1 VIKYIIKLLFINF
14 KLLLSMRQLITML
27 CLLVGISWAS
37 AQTKIT
43 GTVVSADDGQ
53 PAIGA
58 TVKVKGANVGSI
70 TNMDGAFTINVP
82 ANANTLV
89 FSYVGM
95 TSIELPAQNGMIVK
109 MQSDAKQMNEVV
121 VTALGI
127 KRDKK
132 TLTYASQQ
140 VGGDELRKASSLNF
154 MDALSGQAAGID
166 IKTSS
171 SGAGGSTKAILR
183 GNKSLSGLS
192 EPLYVIDGIPM
203 VNNKHDQ
210 PGSYGGTDSGD
221 GLSQINPNDIE
232 SINILKG
239 ANASILY
246 GSLGANGVVL
256 ITTKKGKDAKVNVSF
271 SSSLIF
277 EKVSQL
283 PDFQYSYGAVD
294 GADRSWSSTKSD
306 SYQKDYVKNFFQ
318 TGLNTVNSISITSG
332 GPKTQLYFSYA
343 NTTAKG
349 TMPTNTYNKNNFTF
363 NSSTKLLNDKMTV
376 SSGIIFAQE
385 TTKNRPGAGYYN
397 NPLTGLYLFP
407 RERDFNS
414 YKTNYSV
421 LDGNRNLNVMNWF
434 STEEKQNNPYWILN
448 EDSKLDKTK
457 RVIANLKAS
466 YDISKHLKFEIRGN
480 IDYADKLQDY
490 RYAAGSNTVD
500 VDATGKWV
508 YASYNDQSIYTDG
521 ILNYNNKFGD
531 LSVTGL
537 LGASYQKNT
546 YSNGMSANSHSG
558 TGLIYPNY
566 FALQNL
572 PPEAIIQST
581 TDRSIKQGA
590 FANVQLGY
598 KDMVYLDLSGRND
611 WASTLALTGNDSYF
625 YPAVGFTGILSQMV
639 KMPEAISFAKVRA
652 SWSNTANDVPFN
664 KIVKWSTVGSASGI
678 SYNYPGVAP
687 FTYLKPEMITSN
699 EIGTEWRFL
708 GGRIGVEFTYYY
720 DVSKDQFVEVPASSG
735 SGYDTQFL
743 NVGKLVNKGVELTI
757 NAEPFKTKNFS
768 WKTSVNYSANK
779 NKVVELIASDPN
791 YVIGGNDEGFTSLIK
806 AGGSFNDL
814 YIYHFLRNS
823 AGQIVLDANGK
834 PQKDG
839 TQTYAGNLNSKWNL
853 GWSNTVS
860 YKDFFMSVLITGK
873 FGGVC
878 ISKTQAFLDNY
889 GVSKATGDA
898 RDLGYVAV
906 NAIQGTTAVTQMDP
920 AAYYSTVGDRN
931 GVMEPYVYSRTNVRL
946 SQLSIGYNID
956 VKKLRLPLQDA
967 SVSLVGRDL
976 FFFYKKAPFDP
987 ESAMSTSN
995 SAQSNEIFS
1004 MPSSMY
1010 YGLNLKVNF

>member
-1 VIKYIIKLLFINF
+1 
-14 KLLLSMRQLITML
+14 MRQLIMML
-27 CLLVGISWAS
+27 CLLVGVSWAS
-37 AQTKIT
+37 AQTKVT
-43 GTVVSADDGQ
+43 GKVVSADDGQ

-70 TNMDGAFTINVP
+70 TNMDGAFTITVP
-82 ANANTLV
+82 TNANTLV

-95 TSIELPAQNGMIVK
+95 ISIELPAQNGMIVQ
-109 MQSDAKQMNEVV
+109 MQSDSKQMKEVV

-140 VGGDELRKASSLNF
+140 VDGDELRKSSSMNF
-154 MDALSGQAAGID
+154 MGALSGQAAGID

-203 VNNKHDQ
+203 VNNKGGQ

-232 SINILKG
+232 SVNILKG

-246 GSLGANGVVL
+246 GSQGANGVVL
-256 ITTKKGKDAKVNVSF
+256 ITTKKGKDAKVNVNF
-271 SSSLIF
+271 SSSVIF

-283 PDFQYSYGAVD
+283 PELQYSYGAVNGSD
-294 GADRSWSSTKSD
+294 YSWSSTKSD
-306 SYQKDYVKNFFQ
+306 SYQKDYVKDFFQ
-318 TGLNTVNSISITSG
+318 TGLNTINSISITSG

-349 TMPTNTYNKNNFTF
+349 TMPTNTYSKNNFTF
-363 NSSTKLLNDKMTV
+363 NSSTKLLNDKMTI

-385 TTKNRPGAGYYN
+385 VTKNRPGAGYYD

-421 LDGNRNLNVMNWF
+421 LNSNRNLNVMNWF
-434 STEEKQNNPYWILN
+434 SSEEKQNNPYWILN
-448 EDSKLDKTK
+448 DNSKLDQTK

-466 YDISKHLKFEIRGN
+466 YEITKHLKFEVRGN

-490 RYAAGSNTVD
+490 RKAAGGNAVTVKS
-500 VDATGKWV
+500 TGMWNYV
-508 YASYNDQSIYTDG
+508 SYNDQSLYTDG
-521 ILNYNNKFGD
+521 ILNYNNKFGN
-531 LSVTGL
+531 LSLTGL
-537 LGASYQKNT
+537 LGASYQDVAF
-546 YSNGMSANSHSG
+546 SNGISANANAG
-558 TGLIYPNY
+558 DGLIFPNF

-572 PPEAIIQST
+572 PAAAIVQNTI
-581 TDRSIKQGA
+581 DRSIKQGA
-590 FANVQLGY
+590 FASVQLGY

-611 WASTLALTGNDSYF
+611 WASTLSLTPNDSYF

-664 KIVKWSTVGSASGI
+664 KIEKWYTVSNKTGGTNAPTYMPF
-678 SYNYPGVAP
+678 YNA
-687 FTYLKPEMITSN
+687 KPEMITSN
-699 EIGTEWRFL
+699 EVGTEWKFF
-708 GGRIGVEFTYYY
+708 GGRVGFEFTYYY
-720 DVSKDQFVEVPASSG
+720 DVSKNQFVEVNAPSG
-735 SGYDTQFL
+735 SGYQYMFM
-743 NVGKLVNKGVELTI
+743 NVGKLINKGTELTI
-757 NAEPFKTKNFS
+757 NAEPLKSKDFS
-768 WKTSVNYSANK
+768 WKTALNFSANK
-779 NKVVELIASDPN
+779 NKIVELIASDPN
-791 YVIGGNDEGFTSLIK
+791 YVIGGNDEGFTSRIQT
-806 AGGSFNDL
+806 GGSFNDL
-814 YIYHFLRNS
+814 YIYHFLRND
-823 AGQIVLDANGK
+823 AGQIVLDSNGK
-834 PQKDG
+834 PQKET

-860 YKDFFMSVLITGK
+860 YKNFFMSMLITGK

-878 ISKTQAFLDNY
+878 ISKTQAFLDAY
-889 GVSKATGDA
+889 GVSKVTGDA

-906 NAIQGTTAVTQMDP
+906 NAIKGTAAVAQITP
-920 AAYYSTVGDRN
+920 ATYYSTVGDRN
-931 GVMEPYVYSRTNVRL
+931 GVMEPYVYSRTNIRL
-946 SQLSIGYNID
+946 SQLSIGYNIN

-987 ESAMSTSN
+987 ENAMSTNN
-995 SAQSNEIFS
+995 SAQSNEVFS
-1004 MPSSMY
+1004 MPASMY
-1010 YGLNLKVNF
+1010 YGFNLKVNF

>member
-1 VIKYIIKLLFINF
+1 
-14 KLLLSMRQLITML
+14 MRQLIMVL
-27 CLLVGISWAS
+27 CLLVGVSWAS
-37 AQTKIT
+37 AQTKIK
-43 GTVVSADDGQ
+43 GTVVSDDGQ

-58 TVKVKGANVGSI
+58 TVKVKGTNVGSV
-70 TNMDGAFTINVP
+70 TTLDGTFSLTVP
-82 ANANTLV
+82 ANANILV

-95 TSIELPAQNGMIVK
+95 ASVELPAQNGMVVK
-109 MQSDAKQMNEVV
+109 LQSDTKQIQEVV

-127 KRDKK
+127 KREKK

-140 VGGDELRKASSLNF
+140 VGGDDLRKASSLNF

-210 PGSYGGTDSGD
+210 PGSYGGTDTGD

-246 GSLGANGVVL
+246 GSQGANGVVL
-256 ITTKKGKDAKVNVSF
+256 ITTKKGKGDKVNVSF
-271 SSSLIF
+271 SSSTIF

-283 PDFQYSYGAVD
+283 PEFQYSYGAVG
-294 GADRSWSSTKSD
+294 GADRSWSTTKSD
-306 SYQKDYVKNFFQ
+306 TYQKNYVKDFFQ

-343 NTTAKG
+343 NTAAKG
-349 TMPTNTYNKNNFTF
+349 TMPTNTYSKNNFTF

-376 SSGIIFAQE
+376 SSGVIFAQE
-385 TTKNRPGAGYYN
+385 VTKNRPGAGYYD

-421 LDGNRNLNVMNWF
+421 LNSNRNLNVMNWF
-434 STEEKQNNPYWILN
+434 SSEEKENNPYWILN
-448 EDSKLDKTK
+448 EDSKRDQTK

-466 YDISKHLKFEIRGN
+466 YEITKNLKFEVRGN

-490 RYAAGSNTVD
+490 RYAAGGNAVSVKS
-500 VDATGKWV
+500 TGNWN
-508 YASYNDQSIYTDG
+508 YSSYNDESLYTDG
-521 ILNYNNKFGD
+521 ILSYNNKFGD
-531 LSVTGL
+531 LSLTGV
-537 LGASYQKNT
+537 LGTSYQKNT
-546 YSNGMSANSHSG
+546 FSNGFTASSNAG
-558 TGLIYPNY
+558 DGLIFPNF

-572 PPEAIIQST
+572 PAQAIVQST
-581 TDRSIKQGA
+581 VDRSIKEGA
-590 FANVQLGY
+590 FTNIQLGY
-598 KDMVYLDLSGRND
+598 KDMLFLDLSGRND
-611 WASTLALTGNDSYF
+611 WASTLSLTPNDSYF

-664 KIVKWSTVGSASGI
+664 KIEKWYTVANTTGGTTAPT
-678 SYNYPGVAP
+678 YAP
-687 FTYLKPEMITSN
+687 FYNAKPEMITSN
-699 EIGTEWRFL
+699 EVGTEWKFL
-708 GGRIGVEFTYYY
+708 GGRIGLEFTYYY
-720 DVSKDQFVEVPASSG
+720 DVSKNQFVEVPATSG
-735 SGYDTQFL
+735 SGYTTQFL
-743 NVGKLVNKGVELTI
+743 NVGKIVNKGTELTI
-757 NAEPFKTKNFS
+757 NAEPIRSKNFS
-768 WKTSVNYSANK
+768 WKTAVNYSANR
-779 NKVVELIASDPN
+779 NKIVELIASDPN
-791 YVIGGNDEGFTSLIK
+791 YVIGGNDEGFTSRIQ
-806 AGGSFNDL
+806 AGGSYNDL
-814 YIYHFLRNS
+814 YIYHFARNN
-823 AGQIVLDANGK
+823 AGQIILDANGK
-834 PQKDG
+834 PTQES

-860 YKDFFMSVLITGK
+860 YKDFFMSMLITGK

-878 ISKTQAFLDNY
+878 ISKTQAFLDSY
-889 GVSKATGDA
+889 GVSKTTGDA
-898 RDLGYVAV
+898 RDLGYVAI
-906 NAIQGTTAVTQMDP
+906 NAIQGTTPVTKIDP
-920 AAYYSTVGDRN
+920 ATYYSVVGDRN

-967 SVSLVGRDL
+967 SISLVGRDL

-987 ESAMSTSN
+987 ENAMSTSN
-995 SAQSNEIFS
+995 SQQSNEVFS
-1004 MPSSMY
+1004 MPASTY
-1010 YGLNLKVNF
+1010 YGINLKVNF

>member
-1 VIKYIIKLLFINF
+1 
-14 KLLLSMRQLITML
+14 MRQLIMVL
-27 CLLVGISWAS
+27 CLLVGVSWVS
-37 AQTKIT
+37 AQSKIT
-43 GTVVSADDGQ
+43 GTVVSDDGQ

-70 TNMDGAFTINVP
+70 TNMDGVFTINVP
-82 ANANTLV
+82 ANANTLI

-95 TSIELPAQNGMIVK
+95 NSVELPAQNGMIVK
-109 MQSDAKQMNEVV
+109 LQPDSKQMTEVV

-140 VGGDELRKASSLNF
+140 VGGDELRKASGLNF
-154 MDALSGQAAGID
+154 MGALSGQAAGID

-171 SGAGGSTKAILR
+171 SGAGGSTKAVLR
-183 GNKSLSGLS
+183 GNKSLTGLS

-210 PGSYGGTDSGD
+210 PGSYGGTDTGD

-246 GSLGANGVVL
+246 GSQGANGVVL
-256 ITTKKGKDAKVNVSF
+256 ITTKKGKGDKVNVSF

-277 EKVSQL
+277 EKASQL
-283 PDFQYSYGAVD
+283 PEFQYSYGAVN
-294 GADRSWSSTKSD
+294 GSDRSWSSTKSD

-376 SSGIIFAQE
+376 SSGVIFAQE
-385 TTKNRPGAGYYN
+385 VTKNRPGAGYYD

-414 YKTNYSV
+414 YKTNYAV
-421 LDGNRNLNVMNWF
+421 LDPNRNLNVMNWF
-434 STEEKQNNPYWILN
+434 STDEKQNNPYWILN

-466 YDISKHLKFEIRGN
+466 YEITKQLKFEVRGN
-480 IDYADKLQDY
+480 IDYADKVQDY
-490 RYAAGSNTVD
+490 RYAAGSNSVS
-500 VDATGKWV
+500 VATTGEWD
-508 YASYNDQSIYTDG
+508 YSSYNDQSIYTDG
-521 ILNYNNKFGD
+521 LLSYNNKFGQ
-531 LSVTGL
+531 LSVTGM
-537 LGASYQKNT
+537 LGASYQNNQF
-546 YSNGMSANSHSG
+546 SNGFTASSDAG
-558 TGLIYPNY
+558 TGLIFPNFY
-566 FALQNL
+566 ALQNL
-572 PPEAIIQST
+572 PAQAIVQST
-581 TDRSIKQGA
+581 IDRSIKQGA
-590 FANVQLGY
+590 FANIQLGY

-611 WASTLALTGNDSYF
+611 WASTLSLTPNDSYF

-652 SWSNTANDVPFN
+652 SWSKTANDVPFN
-664 KIVKWSTVGSASGI
+664 KIVKWATVGSATTI
-678 SYNYPGVAP
+678 STKNPTYVP
-687 FTYLKPEMITSN
+687 FTNAKPEMITSN

-720 DVSKDQFVEVPASSG
+720 DVSKDQFVEVPAASG
-735 SGYDTQFL
+735 SGYETMFL
-743 NVGKLVNKGVELTI
+743 NVGKIVNKGTELTV

-768 WKTSVNYSANK
+768 WKTSVNYSANQ
-779 NKVVELIASDPN
+779 NKIVELIPSDPN
-791 YVIGGNDEGFTSLIK
+791 YVIGGDDEGFTSRIQ

-814 YIYHFLRNS
+814 YIFHFLRNS
-823 AGQIVLDANGK
+823 AGQIVLDASGK
-834 PQKDG
+834 PQKEG
-839 TQTYAGNLNSKWNL
+839 IQTYAGNLNSKWNL

-860 YKDFFMSVLITGK
+860 YKDFFMSMLITGK

-878 ISKTQAFLDNY
+878 ISKTQAFLDSY
-889 GVSKATGDA
+889 GVSKTTGDA
-898 RDLGYVAV
+898 RDLGYVSI
-906 NAIQGTTAVTQMDP
+906 NAIQGTTPVTQMDP
-920 AAYYSTVGDRN
+920 AAYYSTVGDRH

-967 SVSLVGRDL
+967 SISLVGRDL

-987 ESAMSTSN
+987 ENAMSTSN
-995 SAQSNEIFS
+995 SAQSNEVFS
-1004 MPSSMY
+1004 MPASIY
-1010 YGLNLKVNF
+1010 YGFNLKVNF

>member
-1 VIKYIIKLLFINF
+1 MCKRLIINF
-14 KLLLSMRQLITML
+14 NLLSMRQLTIML
-27 CLLVGISWAS
+27 CLFVGISWAS

-58 TVKVKGANVGSI
+58 TVKVKGTNVGSI
-70 TNMDGAFTINVP
+70 TDMDGAFLITVP
-82 ANANTLV
+82 ANANTLI

-95 TSIELPAQNGMIVK
+95 TSVELPAQNGMKVK
-109 MQSDAKQMNEVV
+109 LQSDTKQIQEVV

-171 SGAGGSTKAILR
+171 SGAGGSTKAVLR

-210 PGSYGGTDSGD
+210 PGSYGGTDTGD
-221 GLSQINPNDIE
+221 GLSQLNPDDIE
-232 SINILKG
+232 SLNILKG

-246 GSLGANGVVL
+246 GSQGANGVVL
-256 ITTKKGKDAKVNVSF
+256 ITTKKGKNDKVNVSF
-271 SSSLIF
+271 SSSTIF
-277 EKVSQL
+277 EKATQL
-283 PDFQYSYGAVD
+283 PQFQYSYGAVGGSD
-294 GADRSWSSTKSD
+294 YSWSTTKSD

-318 TGLNTVNSISITSG
+318 TGLSTINSLSITSG

-349 TMPTNTYNKNNFTF
+349 IMPTNTYSKNNFTF
-363 NSSTKLLNDKMTV
+363 NASTKLLNDKVTI

-385 TTKNRPGAGYYN
+385 VTKNRPGAGYYD

-421 LDGNRNLNVMNWF
+421 LNKNRNLDVMNWF
-434 STEEKQNNPYWILN
+434 SSEEKQNNPYWILN
-448 EDSKLDKTK
+448 EDSKLDKTN

-466 YDISKHLKFEIRGN
+466 YEITKQLKFEIRGN
-480 IDYADKLQDY
+480 IDYADKVQDY
-490 RYAAGSNTVD
+490 RYAAGSNNVS
-500 VDATGKWV
+500 VQPTGKWN
-508 YASYNDQSIYTDG
+508 YANYNDQSVYTDA
-521 ILNYNNKFGD
+521 LLSYNNKFGN
-531 LSVTGL
+531 LSLSGM
-537 LGASYQKNT
+537 LGASYQKNNFT
-546 YSNGMSANSHSG
+546 NGISANSNAG
-558 TGLIYPNY
+558 NGLIFPNF

-572 PPEAIIQST
+572 PAEAIVQST
-581 TDRSIKQGA
+581 IDRSIKQGA

-598 KDMVYLDLSGRND
+598 KDMLFLDLSGRND
-611 WASTLALTGNDSYF
+611 WASTLVLTPNDSYF
-625 YPAVGFTGILSQMV
+625 YPAVGLTGILSQMIN
-639 KMPEAISFAKVRA
+639 MPEAISFAKVRA

-664 KIVKWSTVGSASGI
+664 KIEKWYTVGNKTG
-678 SYNYPGVAP
+678 GTVAP
-687 FTYLKPEMITSN
+687 TYAPFYDAKPEMITSN
-699 EIGTEWRFL
+699 EIGTEWKFL
-708 GGRIGVEFTYYY
+708 KGRIGVEFTYYY
-720 DVSKDQFVEVPASSG
+720 DVSKNQFVEHTPPVG
-735 SGYDTQFL
+735 STYSVMFL
-743 NVGKLVNKGVELTI
+743 NVGKMVNKGAELTI
-757 NAEPFKTKNFS
+757 DAEPVKTQNFS
-768 WKTSVNYSANK
+768 WKTAVNYSTNQNK
-779 NKVVELIASDPN
+779 IIELIASEPN
-791 YVIGGNDEGFTSLIK
+791 YIIGGNDEGFTSLIK

-814 YIYHFLRNS
+814 YIYHFARNS
-823 AGQIVLDANGK
+823 AGQIILDANGK
-834 PQKDG
+834 PTAES

-860 YKDFFMSVLITGK
+860 YKDFFMSMLITGK

-878 ISKTQAFLDNY
+878 ISKTQAFLDSY
-889 GVSKATGDA
+889 GVSKTTGDA

-906 NAIQGTTAVTQMDP
+906 NAIQGTTAVSKVDP
-920 AAYYSTVGDRN
+920 ATYYSTVGDRN
-931 GVMEPYVYSRTNVRL
+931 GIMEPYVYSRTNVRL
-946 SQLSIGYNID
+946 SQLSVGYNIN

-967 SVSLVGRDL
+967 SISLVGRDL

-987 ESAMSTSN
+987 ENAMSTSN
-995 SAQSNEIFS
+995 SAQSNEVFS
-1004 MPSSMY
+1004 MPASTY
-1010 YGLNLKVNF
+1010 YGVNLKVNF

>member
-1 VIKYIIKLLFINF
+1 
-14 KLLLSMRQLITML
+14 MRQLIMML
-27 CLLVGISWAS
+27 CLLVGVSWAS

-58 TVKVKGANVGSI
+58 TVKVKGTNVGSI
-70 TNMDGAFTINVP
+70 TNLDGTFSIVVP

-95 TSIELPAQNGMIVK
+95 ISIELPAQNGMIVK
-109 MQSDAKQMNEVV
+109 MESDSKQMKEVV

-140 VGGDELRKASSLNF
+140 VGGDDLRKSSDLNF
-154 MDALSGQAAGID
+154 MGALSGQAAGID

-203 VNNKHDQ
+203 VNNKGAQ

-246 GSLGANGVVL
+246 GSQGANGVVL
-256 ITTKKGKDAKVNVSF
+256 ITTKKGKGDKVNVSF
-271 SSSLIF
+271 SSSFIF
-277 EKVSQL
+277 EKATQL
-283 PDFQYSYGAVD
+283 PEFQYSYGAVN
-294 GADRSWSSTKSD
+294 GSDRSWSSTKD
-306 SYQKDYVKNFFQ
+306 DTYQKDYAKNFFQ
-318 TGLNTVNSISITSG
+318 TGFNAVNSISITSG

-343 NTTAKG
+343 NTTARG

-385 TTKNRPGAGYYN
+385 ATKNRPGAGYYN

-407 RERDFNS
+407 RERDFAG

-421 LDGNRNLNVMNWF
+421 LNTNRNLNVMNWF

-448 EDSKLDKTK
+448 EDSKLDQTK
-457 RVIANLKAS
+457 RVIANLKAN
-466 YDISKHLKFEIRGN
+466 YEITKHLKFEVRGN

-500 VDATGKWV
+500 VDPTGKWV
-508 YASYNDQSIYTDG
+508 YANYNDQSIYTDG

-537 LGASYQKNT
+537 FGASYQKNT
-546 YSNGMSANSHSG
+546 FTNGISANSHSG
-558 TGLIYPNY
+558 TGLIFPNF

-572 PPEAIIQST
+572 PAQTIVQST
-581 TDRSIKQGA
+581 IDRSIKQGA

-611 WASTLALTGNDSYF
+611 WASTLSLTPNDSYF
-625 YPAVGFTGILSQMV
+625 YPAVGFTGILSEMV

-664 KIVKWSTVGSASGI
+664 KIVKWATVGSATGI
-678 SYNYPGVAP
+678 STVNPTYAP
-687 FTYLKPEMITSN
+687 FTNAKPEMITSN
-699 EIGTEWRFL
+699 EVGTEWRFL
-708 GGRIGVEFTYYY
+708 GGRIGFEFTYYY
-720 DVSKDQFVEVPASSG
+720 DVSKDQFVEVAAPSG

-743 NVGKLVNKGVELTI
+743 NIGKLVNKGTELTI
-757 NAEPFKTKNFS
+757 NAEPFRTKNFS
-768 WKTSVNYSANK
+768 WKTSVNYSANQ
-779 NKVVELIASDPN
+779 NKVIELNPSDPN
-791 YVIGGNDEGFTSLIK
+791 YVIGGDDEGFTSLIK

-814 YIYHFLRNS
+814 YIYHFLRNN
-823 AGQIVLDANGK
+823 AGQIVLDSKGA
-834 PQKDG
+834 PQKEG

-853 GWSNTVS
+853 GWSNTIS
-860 YKDFFMSVLITGK
+860 YKDFFMSMLITGK

-878 ISKTQAFLDNY
+878 ISKTQAFLDAY
-889 GVSKATGDA
+889 GVSKTTGDA

-906 NAIQGTTAVTQMDP
+906 NAIQGTTPVTKLDP
-920 AAYYSTVGDRN
+920 ATYYSSVGDRH
-931 GVMEPYVYSRTNVRL
+931 GVMEPYVYSKTNIRL
-946 SQLSIGYNID
+946 SQISIGYNID

-967 SVSLVGRDL
+967 SISLVGRDL

-987 ESAMSTSN
+987 ENAMSTSN
-995 SAQSNEIFS
+995 SAQSNEVFS
-1004 MPSSMY
+1004 MPASMY